1 MQNSMRKIIPRKKR
15 SLEDIYAREKS
26 VTLTKK
32 NDATNV
38 EKIQMKEV
46 PNANMVRDEEIQI
59 DNNVS
64 IPSKEM
70 HIRHRKFHN
79 KIDWLG
85 EVQMCHACQDP
96 YAKIQVFR
104 TNTCQMC
111 MCCTRERTNHKLSAH
126 NHMDPGTKPHV
137 LAVLT
142 QVEEML
148 IARASPILQVMCSI
162 GGQ

>member
-1 MQNSMRKIIPRKKR
+1 MN
-15 SLEDIYAREKS
+15 
-26 VTLTKK
+26 LTKK

-46 PNANMVRDEEIQI
+46 PNDNMVWDEEIQI

-64 IPSKEM
+64 VPSKEM

-104 TNTCQMC
+104 TNTIPMC
-111 MCCTRERTNHKLSAH
+111 MRCRREWTNHIFSSVSLF
-126 NHMDPGTKPHV
+126 V
-137 LAVLT
+137 
-142 QVEEML
+142 
-148 IARASPILQVMCSI
+148 SI
-162 GGQ
+162 QNCKWLDFSHL